1 MFPVDDALFE
11 NAVIVH
17 YRKARRDITKR
28 RKAVEIRRG
37 KSSETAVAKPCV
49 GLDCVKSVDIE
60 AQIFD
65 GFHHL
70 FVNTHIEKMVSQRA
84 SEKELHRH
92 IVNVFCV
99 DFARVRLKSTLE
111 FVSISRT
118 TMHTALYI
126 WVLLASSGFTPKN
139 LWTASVMRFFKS
151 AEVIFE

>member
-1 MFPVDDALFE
+1 MFPVDDTLFE

-37 KSSETAVAKPCV
+37 KSSETAVSEPCV

-70 FVNTHIEKMVSQRA
+70 LSIPILKRWFL
-84 SEKELHRH
+84 KERPRR
-92 IVNVFCV
+92 N
-99 DFARVRLKSTLE
+99 
-111 FVSISRT
+111 SID
-118 TMHTALYI
+118 I
-126 WVLLASSGFTPKN
+126 
-139 LWTASVMRFFKS
+139 
-151 AEVIFE
+151 

>member
-1 MFPVDDALFE
+1 MIDYEFAVVPFLIDNAAETHLKSVFDAGLQPDRAVCQPFVGKFDLFPVDDALFE

-37 KSSETAVAKPCV
+37 KPPETAVSEPCV

-99 DFARVRLKSTLE
+99 DFARGALE
-111 FVSISRT
+111 V
-118 TMHTALYI
+118 H
-126 WVLLASSGFTPKN
+126 P
-139 LWTASVMRFFKS
+139 
-151 AEVIFE
+151 